1 MSKEEFMALTAEEM
15 YKKYEE
21 AETLRKSN
29 LDSMLSYSEKE
40 TEARKDCE
48 DLRRQVG
55 NLKNVVITLSRML

>member
-1 MSKEEFMALTAEEM
+1 MALTAEEM

-40 TEARKDCE
+40 TEARKECE
-48 DLRRQVG
+48 ELRRQVG

>member
-1 MSKEEFMALTAEEM
+1 MALSAEEM

-40 TEARKDCE
+40 TEARKECE
-48 DLRRQVG
+48 ELRRQVG

>member
-1 MSKEEFMALTAEEM
+1 MSKDEFMALSAEEM

-40 TEARKDCE
+40 TEARKECE
-48 DLRRQVG
+48 ELRRQVG

>member
-40 TEARKDCE
+40 TEARKECE

>member
-1 MSKEEFMALTAEEM
+1 MALSAEEM

-40 TEARKDCE
+40 TEARKECE

>member
-1 MSKEEFMALTAEEM
+1 MSKEEFMALSAEEM

-40 TEARKDCE
+40 TEARKECE
-48 DLRRQVG
+48 DLRRQVD

>member
-1 MSKEEFMALTAEEM
+1 MALTAEEM

-40 TEARKDCE
+40 TEARKECE

>member
-1 MSKEEFMALTAEEM
+1 MSKEEFMALSAEEM

-40 TEARKDCE
+40 TEARKECE

>member
-1 MSKEEFMALTAEEM
+1 MSKEEFMALSAEEM

-40 TEARKDCE
+40 TEARKECE
-48 DLRRQVG
+48 ELRRQVG

>member
-40 TEARKDCE
+40 TEARKECE
-48 DLRRQVG
+48 ELRRQVG
-55 NLKNVVITLSRML
+55 DLKNVVITLSRML

>member
-15 YKKYEE
+15 YNKYEE

-40 TEARKDCE
+40 TEARKECE

>member
-40 TEARKDCE
+40 TEARKECE
-48 DLRRQVG
+48 ELRRQVG